1 MYNQKVLNK
10 ILKDAGNITEET
22 RQLIINAYRQGADAH
37 RYQID
42 IDAKTILDYK
52 EAIISELSNNQYDMS
67 SWLAERLFEKSKA
80 EPDIIDSIIFDAHI
94 AGYIEKTDLEEFSE
108 IKDIINRIK
117 IENIM
122 SILKYIDD
130 FQMDYFKD

>member
-1 MYNQKVLNK
+1 MYNQKTLNK
-10 ILKDAGNITEET
+10 ILKDAGDITEET

-42 IDAKTILDYK
+42 IDAKTILNYK
-52 EAIISELSNNQYDMS
+52 EAIISEISNNQYDVP
-67 SWLAERLFEKSKA
+67 SWLAKRLFAESEA
-80 EPDIIDSIIFDAHI
+80 EPDIIDTIIFDAHI
-94 AGYIEKTDLEEFSE
+94 AGYIEKTNLEEFSD

-122 SILKYIDD
+122 SILKYIED
-130 FQMDYFKD
+130 FQMDYLKE